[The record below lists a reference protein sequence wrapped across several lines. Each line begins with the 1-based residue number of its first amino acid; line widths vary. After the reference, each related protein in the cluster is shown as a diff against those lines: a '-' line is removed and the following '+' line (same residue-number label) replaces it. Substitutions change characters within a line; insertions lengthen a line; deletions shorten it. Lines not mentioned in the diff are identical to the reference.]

1 MKLTDLL
8 NELEEEEGNLSKD
21 QAINYK
27 MLFLKYLSKW
37 HWFAMGIFICLSIAF
52 TYVFF
57 ATPFY
62 MVTSKLLLKD
72 EKKGSDFTSNAVVS
86 EMSGFGSSTSVENE
100 AEVIT
105 SENLM
110 VRVFKDLNISN
121 AYFIENRKFR
131 WKEIYGTEVPIQVVI
146 HQRNEYQVVDDN
158 SIIVHIKNQDEF
170 ELETPEG
177 KRNTYAFGQRLA
189 NFYGEFSIIKNTLLI
204 NGADPINS
212 TFIKDYEPI
221 KIEFYDQT
229 ALGKYYAKNLTVE
242 IVNKL
247 ASVVTLYIVDTHP
260 QKGKEVMQ
268 KLIELYNQEAENEKN
283 TIARNTISFIDQ
295 QLLGITEELK
305 NIEQAG
311 ERYKLSNSITN
322 VGAEAQLY
330 LNDATVNRQQ
340 LSEYSIQIEV
350 IESIESYLNN
360 QGSEYEM
367 VPSTLSI
374 QDPTLTGL
382 IANFNQLQRERERM
396 LRTTQP
402 NNPIVLNITQQLTS
416 YRSSIIENLRNIKTG
431 LKISRNNLQAT
442 SNRSQSRASQVPTM
456 ERELLDISR
465 QQGIKQDHYLYLI
478 QKREEAVLTLA
489 AGTTSNSKIID
500 PPTPSDSPVSPKKLL
515 IYAFGLIMGLAF
527 PFGLIFIKDLWQEKI
542 QLKADVEKITSTKI
556 LGEISRNKESAAGI
570 AISRN
575 TRTLI
580 AEQFRFVRSNLAF
593 HTYKKPNKV
602 IMVTSGVSG
611 EGKTFFSINLG
622 ISLAL
627 VDKKVIILEMDLRKP
642 AMLAAIGME
651 ATFGLTDYLSSK
663 ELILNDL
670 IQQVTSTENLSVI
683 GCGTV
688 PENPAELM
696 MNERLIQLIEELAS
710 KFDYIIIDT
719 APIGLVSDSFI
730 LSDLADVTIFMVRY
744 NYSTKTQ
751 VKTIEDIRK
760 NKKFKMP
767 LIVLND
773 AKLDVTYGYSA
784 TNGKNYYQK
793 S

>member
-773 AKLDVTYGYSA
+773 EKLDVTYGYSA